1 MAWNSGYRYF
11 IDFVQDVDSSYQIGW
26 YCSKKLNPAH
36 YSCPERR
43 HKMGQLFHKEL
54 DDQTMNRDILEGQ
67 WKQMRGQAKMW
78 WGGITDDDFDR
89 VAGNYDVI
97 AGLLQEKL
105 GYTRQRAEEEIDKR
119 MAEYEASLKK

>member
-1 MAWNSGYRYF
+1 
-11 IDFVQDVDSSYQIGW
+11 
-26 YCSKKLNPAH
+26 
-36 YSCPERR
+36 
-43 HKMGQLFHKEL
+43 
-54 DDQTMNRDILEGQ
+54 MNRDVLEGQ

-89 VAGNYDVI
+89 VAGNYDVL

-119 MAEYEASLKK
+119 MVEYEASLKK

>member
-1 MAWNSGYRYF
+1 
-11 IDFVQDVDSSYQIGW
+11 
-26 YCSKKLNPAH
+26 
-36 YSCPERR
+36 
-43 HKMGQLFHKEL
+43 
-54 DDQTMNRDILEGQ
+54 MNRDTLEGQ

-89 VAGNYDVI
+89 VAGHYDVL

-119 MAEYEASLKK
+119 MAEFEASLKK